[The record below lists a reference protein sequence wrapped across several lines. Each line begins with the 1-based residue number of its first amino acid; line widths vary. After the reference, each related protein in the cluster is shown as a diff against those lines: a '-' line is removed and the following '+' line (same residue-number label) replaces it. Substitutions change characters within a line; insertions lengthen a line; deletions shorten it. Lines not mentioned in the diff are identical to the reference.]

1 MRGNKETKNLIL
13 VLVSASKVMSKTED
27 IFFKKKIFH
36 RLVNFTEEYVDFKSK
51 GSVAQY
57 REGFLKLKS
66 ECDNLL
72 ETVDFVI
79 YSNPV
84 DNTPLLYLKR
94 RILLFKLA
102 MIKNINK
109 RVRENNMIKIDYPVQ
124 KDIVLDQAQ
133 EPASNKDK
141 ILSLIKRRNK
151 IRAKDIIGEFNDI
164 SDRTVKRTLKDLAD
178 NGLIRKE
185 EINKAVYYS
194 IL

>member
-1 MRGNKETKNLIL
+1 
-13 VLVSASKVMSKTED
+13 
-27 IFFKKKIFH
+27 
-36 RLVNFTEEYVDFKSK
+36 
-51 GSVAQY
+51 
-57 REGFLKLKS
+57 
-66 ECDNLL
+66 
-72 ETVDFVI
+72 
-79 YSNPV
+79 
-84 DNTPLLYLKR
+84 
-94 RILLFKLA
+94 
-102 MIKNINK
+102 
-109 RVRENNMIKIDYPVQ
+109 MIKIDYPVQ